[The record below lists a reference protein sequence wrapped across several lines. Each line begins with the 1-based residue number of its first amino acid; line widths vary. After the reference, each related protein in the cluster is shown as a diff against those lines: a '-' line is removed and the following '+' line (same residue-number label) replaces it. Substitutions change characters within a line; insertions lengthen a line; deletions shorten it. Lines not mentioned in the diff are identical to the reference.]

1 MKRFFIIVTAALL
14 ILCVFAACNTKTV
27 DLNAVMDDI
36 NGSYALGDL
45 KVIEDTDG
53 LHRYFQIDADSV
65 KQFAA
70 EISSSAKKYSEVIL
84 IEAVDQSAADTIK
97 TQLETHLNA
106 QLGNAKSYDAEQVAM
121 LEACKVEENGNF
133 VYLVI
138 GDNHEGIEEVIKTSL
153 N

>member
-1 MKRFFIIVTAALL
+1 MKRFFIIATAALL
-14 ILCVFAACNTKTV
+14 ILSVFAACNTKTV
-27 DLNAVMDDI
+27 DLNAVMDNI
-36 NGSYALGDL
+36 NSNYALGDL
-45 KVIEDTDG
+45 KVVEDTDG
-53 LHRYFQIDADSV
+53 LHRYFQIEADSV

-70 EISSSAKKYSEVIL
+70 EISSSAKNYSEIIL

-97 TQLETHLNA
+97 TQLETHLNL

-121 LEACKVEENGNF
+121 LEACNVEENGNF

-138 GDNHEGIEEVIKTSL
+138 GDNHEGIEGIVETAL